1 MGIFDFLKKNES
13 KSVLDD
19 AMSAMNSV
27 ARTFREMTNM
37 LGVSEIEGIE
47 KISDDRIIEIHDE
60 VVVEFSKMAI
70 EKGEYKALMEII
82 NGIVRDMLIAETFGQ
97 YSNSLKNMKDAYE
110 MCGIKC
116 ILVKG
121 RTYHNL

>member
-1 MGIFDFLKKNES
+1 MGFFKDLFNRKG
-13 KSVLDD
+13 
-19 AMSAMNSV
+19 SV

-60 VVVEFSKMAI
+60 VVVVLPKMAI
-70 EKGEYKALMEII
+70 EKGEYKALMEVI
-82 NGIVRDMLIAETFGQ
+82 NGLVRDMLIAETFGQ
-97 YSNSLKNMKDAYE
+97 YSNSLENMKDAYE